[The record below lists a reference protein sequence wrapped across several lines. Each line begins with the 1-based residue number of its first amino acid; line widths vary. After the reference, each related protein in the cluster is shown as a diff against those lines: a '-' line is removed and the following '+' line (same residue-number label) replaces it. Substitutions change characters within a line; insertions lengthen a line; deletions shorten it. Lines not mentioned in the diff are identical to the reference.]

1 MIVCCWVHLFQPV
14 YLWTWLYAVRHT
26 CFSLCISVHDCMLL
40 GTPVS
45 AFVSLYM
52 VVYCWVHLFHSLCIS
67 VHDCMLL
74 GAPVSVFVSLS
85 MIVYCWVHLFHS
97 LCTSVHDC
105 MLLGAPVSQ
114 CVYLCTWLYAVVCT
128 CFSLC
133 IPVHDYM
140 LLGSPD
146 VILCGWPTNKS
157 VLFQFTYLCT
167 PCLNCFMCW
176 IWLFAER
183 SSAIKLSYIY
193 VSRLFTMNAILFM
206 CVDNQQLPFL
216 FGA

>member
-1 MIVCCWVHLFQPV
+1 MSSFLWYGVRQIRGNILYFSCIFDFNICVCR
-14 YLWTWLYAVRHT
+14 TWLYAVGCA
-26 CFSLCISVHDCMLL
+26 CFSLCISVYDCMLL

-45 AFVSLYM
+45 QSVYLCTWLYAVGCTCFTVCVSLYM
-52 VVYCWVHLFHSLCIS
+52 IVCSWVHLFHSLCIS

-74 GAPVSVFVSLS
+74 GAPVSWS
-85 MIVYCWVHLFHS
+85 
-97 LCTSVHDC
+97 
-105 MLLGAPVSQ
+105 
-114 CVYLCTWLYAVVCT
+114 VYLCTWLYAVVCT

-176 IWLFAER
+176 NCLFAER

-193 VSRLFTMNAILFM
+193 VSRLFIMNAILFM